1 MLETNYL
8 LKYYLLLIALYNL
21 KTKIILYKMDLL
33 TFIIIPIITFFI
45 GVSGIIFNKKN
56 AILILTSVE
65 LMLLAIN
72 FIFLVSSVYLD
83 DRIGQIFA
91 LLILTVAAAE
101 SSVGLGLLVVYYRIQ
116 GSVSIESINLMRG
129 KLTLFF
135 FV

>member
-1 MLETNYL
+1 
-8 LKYYLLLIALYNL
+8 
-21 KTKIILYKMDLL
+21 MDLL

-56 AILILTSVE
+56 AILILISVE

-129 KLTLFF
+129 
-135 FV
+135 

>member
-1 MLETNYL
+1 
-8 LKYYLLLIALYNL
+8 
-21 KTKIILYKMDLL
+21 MDLL

-129 KLTLFF
+129 
-135 FV
+135 

>member
-8 LKYYLLLIALYNL
+8 LKYYLLLIVLYNL

-129 KLTLFF
+129 
-135 FV
+135 

>member
-1 MLETNYL
+1 
-8 LKYYLLLIALYNL
+8 
-21 KTKIILYKMDLL
+21 MDLL
-33 TFIIIPIITFFI
+33 TFIIIPTITFFI
-45 GVSGIIFNKKN
+45 GISGIIFNKKN
-56 AILILTSVE
+56 AILVLISVE

-129 KLTLFF
+129 
-135 FV
+135 